1 MIIRSS
7 KALKKYNIVPITAQ
21 EEVKILN
28 NENVQKQKKKKKS
41 TPVVEEP
48 VVEKIETIEEKD
60 EMEDLSKWLEKEL
73 LKEEIED

>member
-1 MIIRSS
+1 M
-7 KALKKYNIVPITAQ
+7 VPITTQ

-60 EMEDLSKWLEKEL
+60 EMEDLSKWLEKEQ